1 MRMIPAWMVYTGFW
15 IMKILLEFII
25 HSLRISHIDFSKAA
39 LTNSKDAN
47 IFGDKRYEFWR
58 WDTLNVLFWK
68 WWYRVP
74 IFQWIFID
82 KINNNRATPTRIFEN
97 LKWNKLM
104 LARYLKLKTIICYP
118 FFLLF
123 SSFSQSNVYKP
134 YWYVNL
140 M

>member
-1 MRMIPAWMVYTGFW
+1 MEYLQFQKLHAYDTSMNGVHR
-15 IMKILLEFII
+15 ILNNEDTAGIYHTFFKNFTYWFLL
-25 HSLRISHIDFSKAA
+25 SA

-47 IFGDKRYEFWR
+47 IFVDKRYEFWR

-97 LKWNKLM
+97 PKWNKLM

-118 FFLLF
+118 FFLF
-123 SSFSQSNVYKP
+123 FFFPV
-134 YWYVNL
+134 
-140 M
+140 